1 MAKRRASPKTVCF
14 PQLPPSFPRASPVL
28 PRIPPKP
35 FGVAK
40 GRASPEN
47 GALPPASPVLPY
59 FPQLPPCFLTSS
71 SLATSPQPISGHLV
85 LVDLSMK
92 SSSKQ
97 ISFQELRGYF
107 LWFLPPQR
115 HQRVMLR
122 TYSLKDLPLFIVV
135 VTKPSSYRGLK
146 IQGRFRDYRP
156 CLGATLTTT
165 SRSVC
170 GVFEQRTC
178 EAQG

>member
-1 MAKRRASPKTVCF
+1 MAEMRASPKN
-14 PQLPPSFPRASPVL
+14 
-28 PRIPPKP
+28 
-35 FGVAK
+35 GV
-40 GRASPEN
+40 
-47 GALPPASPVLPY
+47 LPPASPM
-59 FPQLPPCFLTSS
+59 LPPCFPAFPQSRLEWPKAVLPLKTARFPQLTNHRRSEC
-71 SLATSPQPISGHLV
+71 LDRNSPWFPNCSGSKASFTGI
-85 LVDLSMK
+85 LSEAVFTRAPWLSCIALMK

-146 IQGRFRDYRP
+146 IQGRFR
-156 CLGATLTTT
+156 T
-165 SRSVC
+165 
-170 GVFEQRTC
+170 
-178 EAQG
+178 